1 MSKLLLRIPAIIAG
15 CVFVWSGLGK
25 IGNIF
30 GFQYLLVDYGLTY
43 LNILAPFIVLFEIV
57 IGAMLI
63 LNYRVKEFSVIAA
76 LLLVVFTCAYSYAWI
91 VNGVT
96 DCGCFG
102 RLSIV
107 ESTPL
112 ATYIRNI
119 LLIIMLILSF
129 VYNCENIEL
138 ASWKQ
143 ITLTTILVSAS
154 FVSGMTYKPFAFIQ
168 MSHPFESLNIEQT
181 PLRPYKVIQSKGTEL
196 MLFMS
201 YSCPHCINSIAN
213 FKAWKDDGAVDCA
226 TAYIIVDSIDTSL
239 DSLRNR
245 FQECF
250 SPISIHEIN
259 VESVDFID
267 VYPMAFIVVN
277 DTISQVIKGELP
289 SHHLIMNRLTQGEL
303 NED

>member
-1 MSKLLLRIPAIIAG
+1 MPKLLSRIPAIIAG

-30 GFQYLLVDYGLTY
+30 GFQHLLVDYGLNY

-63 LNYRVKEFSVIAA
+63 LDYRIKEFSAIAVS
-76 LLLVVFTCAYSYAWI
+76 LLVVFTCVYSYAWI

-112 ATYIRNI
+112 LTYIRNI
-119 LLIIMLILSF
+119 LLIILLILSL
-129 VYNCENIEL
+129 VYNRENLEL

-143 ITLTTILVSAS
+143 ITLTTVLVSAS

-168 MSHPFESLNIEQT
+168 MSHPFKSLNIKQT
-181 PLRPYKVIQSKGTEL
+181 PLLPYRTIQSNGTEL

-213 FKAWKDDGAVDCA
+213 FKAWKEDGAVDSA
-226 TAYIIVDSIDTSL
+226 TAYIIVDSTDTSL

-250 SPISIHEIN
+250 APISTHEIN
-259 VESVDFID
+259 TESVDFID
-267 VYPMAFIVVN
+267 VLPMAFIVVN
-277 DTISQVIKGELP
+277 DTICQVIQGELP
-289 SHHLIMNRLTQGEL
+289 SHYLYMNQLTE
-303 NED
+303 EE